1 MEDETRRRE
10 RERAL
15 SEYGT
20 WRITAEEDAPAAA
33 EVQNLE
39 TLLRLKADHLDSP
52 EPGLWTTELT
62 AALLTEVMPRTVI
75 QSREQVMDMVPTL
88 GRFFT
93 YLRETGRWHPG
104 SMDAGDAR
112 AMLADLE
119 FAVLEAAD
127 DPTRRSFSTNILGYG
142 LSLGVDLEDD
152 RELAGFM
159 HWYNALPDEE
169 RLVLSDTGRLP
180 SPSVPYQR
188 EASVRSA
195 RATDLPG
202 GTWPWFL
209 PAPEED
215 GMALGGLDAEQDAP
229 AYAGSAFVQRAVA
242 LLDFVGQGRRVTR
255 TGALGREDSRA
266 LLAAMGLDTA
276 VRSMWDRPEIVGAWV
291 SLLDGGWLELDR
303 GVVRRAEGAVP
314 FVSAEQDAE
323 GFVAFGHAV
332 LSAALFG
339 RDARDAEDG
348 GFVGMPDTIAA
359 LLAACRTEG
368 LTLPDPVSPE
378 PGAPRPPL
386 DPLTGVVDREELKR
400 LFAVRHDLSDLAA
413 IGVLERRGPRFIGSP
428 AVLVALV
435 ALIRDRGEG

>member
-1 MEDETRRRE
+1 MEDEAQRRE
-10 RERAL
+10 RERVL

-20 WRITAEEDAPAAA
+20 WRITADEDAPAAA
-33 EVQNLE
+33 EVRDLE

-52 EPGLWTTELT
+52 EPGLWTKELT
-62 AALLTEVMPRTVI
+62 TALLTEVMPRTVI

-104 SMDAGDAR
+104 SMEAGAGR

-119 FAVLEAAD
+119 FTVLEAAD
-127 DPTRRSFSTNILGYG
+127 DPSRRSFSTNILGYG

-152 RELAGFM
+152 RELAGFL
-159 HWYNALPDEE
+159 HWYSALPDQE

-180 SPSVPYQR
+180 SPSVPYER
-188 EASVRSA
+188 EAAARSA
-195 RATDLPG
+195 GADDLPG
-202 GTWPWFL
+202 GSWPWFL

-229 AYAGSAFVQRAVA
+229 AYARNAFVQRAVA
-242 LLDFVGQGRRVTR
+242 LLDFVGEGRRVTR
-255 TGALGREDSRA
+255 TGALGREDSRD
-266 LLAAMGLDTA
+266 LLAAMGEGGA
-276 VRSMWDRPEIVGAWV
+276 VRSMWDRPEIVGPWV

-303 GVVRRAEGAVP
+303 GMVRRAAGPVP
-314 FVSAEQDAE
+314 APSAQQDAE

-332 LSAALFG
+332 LTAALFG

-348 GFVGMPDTIAA
+348 GFAGMPDTIAA
-359 LLAACRTEG
+359 LLAACGTDG
-368 LTLPDPVSPE
+368 LTLPDPLSPE
-378 PGAPRPPL
+378 PGAPRPPQ
-386 DPLTGVVDREELKR
+386 DPLTGVVDREELTR
-400 LFAVRHDLSDLAA
+400 LFAVGRDLSDLAA
-413 IGVLERRGPRFIGSP
+413 IGVLERRGSRFLGSP

-435 ALIRDRGEG
+435 ALIRGRDEG